1 MWAFRGGGLSRYH
14 PSSLTS
20 GAAMKRREFVAL
32 VGGAALAWPFG
43 ARAQAP
49 GRPLVAILSP
59 QPATTAARNLDALR
73 RGLSELGYVEGRNIW
88 LEIRYADGAPARL
101 PALAKELV
109 ARKPDVIVTGSAA
122 GVLAAQGATKAIPIV
137 MFSIL
142 DPVELGV
149 AKSIVR
155 PGGNATGLWMFGGG
169 DDSLVSKRIELLKEI
184 VPALT
189 RMAVIAAAR
198 DPSDQISLQLLPAAT
213 RALSVAYDVFDV
225 QTTAD
230 LEAAFA
236 RAAREGIQAIFVNQN
251 PFLFSRRAEVAML
264 AARAHLPAI
273 YGFREHVEAGG
284 LISYGSSLPGAYLQ
298 AARLVDKILKG
309 TNPADLPIEQQFE
322 LVVNLKTAKA
332 LGLTIPPRL
341 LARADGVIE

>member
-1 MWAFRGGGLSRYH
+1 MQRRDFITL
-14 PSSLTS
+14 LS
-20 GAAMKRREFVAL
+20 GAAV
-32 VGGAALAWPFG
+32 AWPLG
-43 ARAQAP
+43 AHAQASS
-49 GRPLVAILSP
+49 GRPLVVILSP
-59 QPATTAARNLDALR
+59 QPSTTAAPNLDALR

-109 ARKPDVIVTGSAA
+109 ARKPDVIVAGSAA

-213 RALSVAYDVFDV
+213 RALNVAYDVFEV

-251 PFLFSRRAEVAML
+251 PFLFSRRAELAML

-284 LISYGSSLPGAYLQ
+284 LISYGSSLPGAYFQ

-309 TNPADLPIEQQFE
+309 TNPADLPIEQPTTFE

>member
-88 LEIRYADGAPARL
+88 LEVRYADGAPVRL

-109 ARKPDVIVTGSAA
+109 TRKPDVIIAGSAA
-122 GVLAAQGATKAIPIV
+122 GVLAAQGATKTIPIV

-155 PGGNATGLWMFGGG
+155 PEGNATGIWMFGGG

-189 RMAVIAAAR
+189 RR
-198 DPSDQISLQLLPAAT
+198 RAT
-213 RALSVAYDVFDV
+213 RPTRSACSCC
-225 QTTAD
+225 
-230 LEAAFA
+230 
-236 RAAREGIQAIFVNQN
+236 
-251 PFLFSRRAEVAML
+251 RR
-264 AARAHLPAI
+264 RPA
-273 YGFREHVEAGG
+273 
-284 LISYGSSLPGAYLQ
+284 P
-298 AARLVDKILKG
+298 
-309 TNPADLPIEQQFE
+309 
-322 LVVNLKTAKA
+322 
-332 LGLTIPPRL
+332 
-341 LARADGVIE
+341 